1 MPGTFGLSLR
11 LVLAI
16 VGVGAVGLP
25 GGGHLSAAAPVVMEL
40 AAVDL
45 EEIHGQAEEPL
56 LGHVQCI

>member
-1 MPGTFGLSLR
+1 
-11 LVLAI
+11 
-16 VGVGAVGLP
+16 
-25 GGGHLSAAAPVVMEL
+25 MEL